1 MQLGELRADDLE
13 PCLPLTPD
21 AGDTAADALS
31 ADASNRGS
39 YIECQ
44 QRQAAALGVLRAL
57 IRAGRLRVVG
67 H

>member
-1 MQLGELRADDLE
+1 MQLGELRAADLE

-44 QRQAAALGVLRAL
+44 QRQSAALGVLRAL
-57 IRAGRLRVVG
+57 IRAGRLRVG
-67 H
+67 E

>member
-1 MQLGELRADDLE
+1 MQLGELRAADLE
-13 PCLPLTPD
+13 PCLPLQPD

-31 ADASNRGS
+31 ADADNRGG

-57 IRAGRLRVVG
+57 IRAGRLKVQE
-67 H
+67 